1 MGCIIAVLLYA
12 DDAAIP
18 ADSLEDLQLAASIAE
33 QFFNE
38 SQLYIST
45 PKTFVTIFHTVADEG
60 VTYQGDTAYVDGVPV
75 DVRVYGER
83 IKAAATFKYL
93 GVHFNEFGDNAT
105 HMKEKT
111 AAFTRAANLLFASLR
126 RIPSYSF
133 EFAMYLWRVLVIPVV
148 CYGFEVFSW
157 GDNDLKELNKC
168 QKALWRYLLDVGG
181 RAPTAATLLLL
192 EAGSCVTEWRVRRA
206 GLFFRLLRTPA
217 GSWTQLALISLHEL
231 RSPWFQQATTDLQVV
246 LPGATFQKRLNSQGL
261 FLDFYSGNARASR
274 HITEMQRSANG
285 IAHARRIKSYT
296 RTLLKDL
303 RSNLLRSER
312 EVNVSLLKQRFED
325 NPFSKGSLLIE
336 IRGRPSPRLS
346 IALNWSG
353 PRLNRAAVASLLC
366 GDWFLAIHAGNFF
379 AKEFIPKSQN
389 HIADTSSLG
398 IEPSRVCLS
407 CWHRRRQICLEDEGH
422 VSFECP
428 EYDNARDLLLQ
439 QLSVLTRSAVEA
451 AIGVRE
457 KLIAIL
463 CCTSPDDWKAFGE
476 FAARTRQTR
485 RKIRRSF
492 EILQARLTNKKFEH
506 RRVAWQQRGQLAC
519 RHGVLFD
526 SPKGSPCPCMLKALP
541 EDAWSQ
547 AKYMA
552 AIDHDIKAI
561 IAAPFALA
569 TFRRLGQLKA
579 ELKRLNYS

>member
-1 MGCIIAVLLYA
+1 MGGLTYPSRWGLGLIRALLKAGKPANLASSLRGIRLLNSWAAWFGQVLDRRARQHWQTTDEQFGFQAGMGCLEAVIVLMALIHSRTCQGRRLFVLWVDLRTAFPSLNRAILIRRMFQCGVSLGFCRIVLSMLDSTRSAACVGKKISRWFKETRGTREGAVESPHMFNMYIAGLRGRLEQEHPRLCTLMGCIIAVLLYA

-157 GDNDLKELNKC
+157 GDDDLKELNKC

-246 LPGATFQKRLNSQGL
+246 LPGATF
-261 FLDFYSGNARASR
+261 
-274 HITEMQRSANG
+274 
-285 IAHARRIKSYT
+285 
-296 RTLLKDL
+296 
-303 RSNLLRSER
+303 
-312 EVNVSLLKQRFED
+312 
-325 NPFSKGSLLIE
+325 
-336 IRGRPSPRLS
+336 
-346 IALNWSG
+346 
-353 PRLNRAAVASLLC
+353 
-366 GDWFLAIHAGNFF
+366 
-379 AKEFIPKSQN
+379 
-389 HIADTSSLG
+389 
-398 IEPSRVCLS
+398 
-407 CWHRRRQICLEDEGH
+407 
-422 VSFECP
+422 
-428 EYDNARDLLLQ
+428 
-439 QLSVLTRSAVEA
+439 
-451 AIGVRE
+451 
-457 KLIAIL
+457 
-463 CCTSPDDWKAFGE
+463 
-476 FAARTRQTR
+476 
-485 RKIRRSF
+485 
-492 EILQARLTNKKFEH
+492 
-506 RRVAWQQRGQLAC
+506 
-519 RHGVLFD
+519 
-526 SPKGSPCPCMLKALP
+526 
-541 EDAWSQ
+541 
-547 AKYMA
+547 
-552 AIDHDIKAI
+552 
-561 IAAPFALA
+561 
-569 TFRRLGQLKA
+569 
-579 ELKRLNYS
+579 